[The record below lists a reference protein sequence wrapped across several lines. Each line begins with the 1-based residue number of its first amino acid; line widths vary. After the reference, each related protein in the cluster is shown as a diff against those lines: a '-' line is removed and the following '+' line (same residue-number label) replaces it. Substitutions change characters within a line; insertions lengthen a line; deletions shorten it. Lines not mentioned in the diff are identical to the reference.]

1 MADSSEL
8 SSIGIKKEAIT
19 SWVKLSEAQE
29 EVGSYNCKDN
39 PYFYVDYWDDNEE
52 HILTDEEAEELCY
65 KCPLLKLCYEFAIAN
80 KEEYGVW
87 GGINMSR
94 KENQLW

>member
-1 MADSSEL
+1 MPEPQEANA
-8 SSIGIKKEAIT
+8 IGIKKEAIT
-19 SWVKLSEAQE
+19 SWVKLSQAQE

-39 PYFYVDYWDDNEE
+39 PYFFMDYWDDDEQN
-52 HILTDEEAEELCY
+52 ILTDDEAEQLCY
-65 KCPLLKLCYEFAIAN
+65 GCPLIKLCYEFAIAN

-94 KENQLW
+94 KENHLW